1 MATPKIEVEIGAK
14 INKLVKSLT
23 DAEGKIQTFGR
34 KATALGKTLSLT
46 VTAPILAIG
55 AAAIK
60 SASDTEESFSKF
72 DTVFR
77 DVSKSAEESFKTLRN
92 EYGLSSLAA
101 KSLLSDT
108 GDLLTGFGFTQKSA
122 LDLATEVNKLAV
134 DLASFNNFSGG
145 AEGASKALTSALLG
159 EREAVKALGIVI
171 SEEDVKKQVAINTA
185 KGLTFETERQAKAQ
199 ATLDI
204 AIQQSTNAIGDYNKT
219 SGSFA
224 NQTKL
229 LRNRISDLSAEFGQV
244 LLPLA
249 TKLASGV
256 ASLVNGF
263 TGLDS
268 RTKTII
274 VAVAGLAA
282 AIGPLSLAIGGIIQA
297 LPLLGAGFAALTGPI
312 GLTVAAIAGLAF
324 VVVKNWDLI
333 KKTLDDAGIT
343 DVFVGLVDNIK
354 ELASV
359 IGGVLVEKFNSS
371 KSSVLGLLEVFKPFL
386 SFVKDQLISNLK
398 FLAEV
403 VSQSFGFISDLI
415 KGDFSTAFLRL
426 EIIVASVSKRIIESI
441 KPLIDFIGFG
451 SQFEQVISNINK
463 KISQN
468 KAIIAG
474 REAFMSYGSAVKE
487 TRLTSRIEILYI
499 A

>member
-1 MATPKIEVEIGAK
+1 M
-14 INKLVKSLT
+14 
-23 DAEGKIQTFGR
+23 
-34 KATALGKTLSLT
+34 
-46 VTAPILAIG
+46 
-55 AAAIK
+55 
-60 SASDTEESFSKF
+60 
-72 DTVFR
+72 
-77 DVSKSAEESFKTLRN
+77 
-92 EYGLSSLAA
+92 
-101 KSLLSDT
+101 
-108 GDLLTGFGFTQKSA
+108 
-122 LDLATEVNKLAV
+122 
-134 DLASFNNFSGG
+134 
-145 AEGASKALTSALLG
+145 
-159 EREAVKALGIVI
+159 
-171 SEEDVKKQVAINTA
+171 
-185 KGLTFETERQAKAQ
+185 TFETERQAKAQ

-219 SGSFA
+219 SDSFA

-229 LRNRISDLSAEFGQV
+229 LRSRISDLSAEFGQV

-263 TGLDS
+263 IGLDS

-282 AIGPLSLAIGGIIQA
+282 SIGPLSLAIGGIIQA

-324 VVVKNWDLI
+324 IVVKNWDLI

-371 KSSVLGLLEVFKPFL
+371 KSSVIGLLEVFKPFL

-398 FLAEV
+398 F
-403 VSQSFGFISDLI
+403 SCRSC
-415 KGDFSTAFLRL
+415 FS
-426 EIIVASVSKRIIESI
+426 IIW
-441 KPLIDFIGFG
+441 F
-451 SQFEQVISNINK
+451 
-463 KISQN
+463 
-468 KAIIAG
+468 
-474 REAFMSYGSAVKE
+474 
-487 TRLTSRIEILYI
+487 YI
-499 A
+499 RFNQR